1 MPGGAPMPGAPLKP
15 PPMAAPIPVDGGGTA
30 PGSGKP
36 AAAALG
42 LPPASCASDFLGA
55 LAAGAGARA
64 SLPEMLR
71 LSRLMILD
79 CLMVAHSSGAAAAA
93 GSAAEPKPSSCGKKP
108 PPLAAADA
116 VVGEARSTPPRSWRS
131 FAPAPKPEGAPPA
144 PGMTLVGRASERR
157 PSSAGVSRREA
168 CPLDGMLGGA
178 AAGGGAPLEKGSFG
192 GAPNGSAPEGAPNG
206 SFGAGAPN
214 PPPLE
219 EAAKGSFIAG
229 APKGSA
235 PPPPPRSPS
244 KSGPAAVA
252 PGRAPPPPTLAGMP
266 SAGTAVDDSA
276 FGLMTTAGNLPPPPP
291 RGERKASPK
300 DGSRCCCSLSKPK
313 RTS

>member
-1 MPGGAPMPGAPLKP
+1 
-15 PPMAAPIPVDGGGTA
+15 
-30 PGSGKP
+30 
-36 AAAALG
+36 
-42 LPPASCASDFLGA
+42 
-55 LAAGAGARA
+55 
-64 SLPEMLR
+64 
-71 LSRLMILD
+71 
-79 CLMVAHSSGAAAAA
+79 
-93 GSAAEPKPSSCGKKP
+93 
-108 PPLAAADA
+108 
-116 VVGEARSTPPRSWRS
+116 
-131 FAPAPKPEGAPPA
+131 
-144 PGMTLVGRASERR
+144 
-157 PSSAGVSRREA
+157 
-168 CPLDGMLGGA
+168 MLGGA

-276 FGLMTTAGNLPPPPP
+276 FGLMTTAGNLPAGCNQLRVSGGNSAAP
-291 RGERKASPK
+291 RATTAATQTAESRGVGRSGAEWGGMHVHVHVRAPLERQL
-300 DGSRCCCSLSKPK
+300 D
-313 RTS
+313 